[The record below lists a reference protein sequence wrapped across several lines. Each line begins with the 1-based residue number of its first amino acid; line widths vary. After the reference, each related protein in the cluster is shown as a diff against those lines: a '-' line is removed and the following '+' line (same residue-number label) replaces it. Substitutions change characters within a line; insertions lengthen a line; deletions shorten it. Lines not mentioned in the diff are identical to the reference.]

1 MTIYEVTGLICVLIL
16 AGMLVYSAIKGSEDY
31 KTI

>member
-1 MTIYEVTGLICVLIL
+1 MTTYEIIGLIGVLIL
-16 AGMLVYSAIKGSEDY
+16 AGMFIYSAIKGSEDY